1 MQARITREVRT
12 TQEQS
17 AGNSV
22 RVWRQKG
29 WGWRVPARLG
39 AAISAV
45 KSGEPQMRQH
55 CATNASVNP
64 RGSSISGMKAVL
76 IAMRDRIGGGICNT
90 TSGKKNR
97 KESYA
102 RTYRPPWYSTP
113 WAVFKIRCPEC
124 KVGRAYRIARR
135 VLSLGTTKTDLTTV
149 IRISDA
155 RAH

>member
-76 IAMRDRIGGGICNT
+76 IAMRDRIGGRCET
-90 TSGKKNR
+90 VREVR
-97 KESYA
+97 KSVAAAGYHGGGDTVLLWWKFEH
-102 RTYRPPWYSTP
+102 RQNPT
-113 WAVFKIRCPEC
+113 
-124 KVGRAYRIARR
+124 GR
-135 VLSLGTTKTDLTTV
+135 
-149 IRISDA
+149 
-155 RAH
+155 

>member
-45 KSGEPQMRQH
+45 KSGEPQMCQH

-76 IAMRDRIGGGICNT
+76 IAMRDRIGGAMRDGE
-90 TSGKKNR
+90 G
-97 KESYA
+97 
-102 RTYRPPWYSTP
+102 
-113 WAVFKIRCPEC
+113 
-124 KVGRAYRIARR
+124 GRAGARGVWNNSDCRDVVGGVCLMADVMREGLRIL
-135 VLSLGTTKTDLTTV
+135 VVFTV
-149 IRISDA
+149 YSCGR
-155 RAH
+155 

>member
-1 MQARITREVRT
+1 MWGVSKVGREMVAGRRPSRMKIGEGGGEVHAR

-76 IAMRDRIGGGICNT
+76 IAMRDRIGGAMRDGEGGTEKRC
-90 TSGKKNR
+90 SSRVSWWRRYG
-97 KESYA
+97 
-102 RTYRPPWYSTP
+102 
-113 WAVFKIRCPEC
+113 AVVVE
-124 KVGRAYRIARR
+124 V
-135 VLSLGTTKTDLTTV
+135 
-149 IRISDA
+149 
-155 RAH
+155 